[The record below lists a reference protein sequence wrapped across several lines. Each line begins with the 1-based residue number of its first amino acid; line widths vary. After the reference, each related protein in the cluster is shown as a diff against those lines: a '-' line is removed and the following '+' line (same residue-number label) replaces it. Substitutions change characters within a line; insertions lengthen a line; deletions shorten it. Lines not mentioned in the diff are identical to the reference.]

1 MPISQ
6 TGENLFLDAITGFAS
21 LPTTLYLALS
31 MSTPEPYNNA
41 NALSEPTA
49 GYARQEVLQANWT
62 QSSSGSA
69 VYSDAI
75 QFPTATADWGV
86 IKTWVL
92 CTALT
97 GGNIIVWEEF
107 DTPLTVTNGQ
117 MVTIPAES
125 FGLTVSSLE
134 DSD

>member
-1 MPISQ
+1 MPVSQ
-6 TGENLFLDAITGFAS
+6 TGEDLLLNAITGFES

-31 MSTPEPYNNA
+31 KGVPEPFDNA
-41 NALSEPTA
+41 NSLPEPTS

-97 GGNIIVWEEF
+97 GGNIVVWEEF
-107 DTPLTVTNGQ
+107 DTPINVSNGQ
-117 MVTIPAES
+117 MLTIPAES

>member
-31 MSTPEPYNNA
+31 MSTPEAYNNA
-41 NALSEPTA
+41 NALSEPTG

-75 QFPTATADWGV
+75 QFPTATANWGV
-86 IKTWVL
+86 VKTWVL

-117 MVTIPAES
+117 MVTIPAET

-134 DSD
+134 DSE